1 MHDAFTD
8 WEPRTDITRGLL
20 QASIA
25 IIEEYGRQGY
35 QLTLRQLYYQL
46 VSRDVIPNQQEWYKR
61 LGDVVS
67 KGRMGGHIDWNAI
80 VDRGRTPV
88 KPPDWSG
95 PAEILETAAS
105 QFRLDRW
112 EGQPWHVEVW
122 CEKDA
127 LAGVIEPVCRR
138 NHVRFMAN
146 RGYSSSTAMY
156 DAAQRFLDAMDR
168 DQEPLV
174 VYLGDHDPS
183 GLDMSRDIEDRL
195 RTLTHDV
202 NVDVIRLALNYDQ
215 VEQYGPPP
223 NPTKLSDSR
232 SRIYV
237 AMYGRES
244 WELDA
249 LDPSVLDALVENAI
263 RTHMDEGMYDEVV
276 GREEEAKVAIRS
288 AAERMRADG
297 REE

>member
-20 QASIA
+20 QAAVAVIG
-25 IIEEYGRQGY
+25 EYGAQGY

-46 VSRDVIPNQQEWYKR
+46 VARDIIPNRQEWYKR

-67 KGRMGGHIDWNAI
+67 KGRMAGYIDWNAI

-88 KPPDWSG
+88 KLPDWKG
-95 PAEILETAAS
+95 PAEIMEAAAG

-112 EGQPWHVEVW
+112 EGQPCHVEVW

-138 NHVRFMAN
+138 NHVRFLAN

-156 DAAQRFLDAMDR
+156 DAAQRFLDALER
-168 DQEPLV
+168 DQDPVV

-195 RTLTHDV
+195 FTLTHEV
-202 NVDVIRLALNYDQ
+202 PVEVIRLALNYDQ
-215 VEQYGPPP
+215 VEEHRPPP
-223 NPTKLSDSR
+223 NPTKLTDSR
-232 SRIYV
+232 ARVYV
-237 AMYGRES
+237 AVYGRES

-249 LDPSVLDALVENAI
+249 LDPQVLDALVENTI
-263 RTHMDEGMYDEVV
+263 RTHMDMDLYDGVV
-276 GREEEAKVAIRS
+276 DREEECRETIRE
-288 AAERMRADG
+288 AARRMR
-297 REE
+297 EETE